1 MHMMLIHGIRIKLRK
16 PQLFQSTEV
25 FGKVM
30 LVLESHHFH
39 HQMWCFTLN
48 LFDKR
53 VMRRIVLDEDEN
65 ESKSENVNGSKNS
78 RQELEDSDDDIDEAD
93 DD

>member
-1 MHMMLIHGIRIKLRK
+1 
-16 PQLFQSTEV
+16 
-25 FGKVM
+25 M

-53 VMRRIVLDEDEN
+53 VMRRIVLDEVEDDDD
-65 ESKSENVNGSKNS
+65 SERASS
-78 RQELEDSDDDIDEAD
+78 ARDAHDLEDSDEEVDND
-93 DD
+93 DDDDGDDD